1 MAFNLDLAL
10 VYACALVLAYWVAT
24 WLLPAFGRALVAAV
38 LALARTLRMRPSD
51 GQRAP
56 RLPAHLPD
64 LRVRSLF

>member
-10 VYACALVLAYWVAT
+10 VYACALVLSYWVAA
-24 WLLPAFGRALVAAV
+24 WLVPALAKALVAAV
-38 LALARTLRMRPSD
+38 LSLASALRARPSG

-56 RLPAHLPD
+56 RLPSYLPD